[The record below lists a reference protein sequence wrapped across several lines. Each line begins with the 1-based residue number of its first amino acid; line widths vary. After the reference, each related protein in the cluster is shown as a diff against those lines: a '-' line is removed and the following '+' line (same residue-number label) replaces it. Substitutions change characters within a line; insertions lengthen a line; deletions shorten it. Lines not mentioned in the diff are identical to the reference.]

1 MAAGAVLGAQTGKP
15 SGTSGS
21 GGVLGAIAHTATQGS
36 LPFTGLPVWVPA
48 LVGLVLIGLGLVLR
62 RHGRTTG
69 I

>member
-1 MAAGAVLGAQTGKP
+1 VLGVQTGKP
-15 SGTSGS
+15 SGKASAS
-21 GGVLGAIAHTATQGS
+21 GGVLGTIAHTATQGS

-48 LVGLVLIGLGLVLR
+48 LVGLVLIGLGLALR